1 MNLYLL
7 PLSGGGR
14 VGVMLVEER
23 FVDNPVSFAR
33 KLRREQTPAERRFWA
48 LLHPWRDAGQ
58 HWRRQAPIGP
68 YIADFACK
76 RLKLIIEIDGDTH
89 YSGAGVVRP
98 APESLS

>member
-1 MNLYLL
+1 
-7 PLSGGGR
+7 
-14 VGVMLVEER
+14 MLVEER